1 MVNGMAIEHKKE
13 RGTMV
18 GTVERPAAARAGAA
32 GPEPAAAAWAL
43 ADGAKRWRTWSV
55 SEAPALAPR
64 FERTADAL
72 QIALPD
78 DVAAFAK
85 WISPPARVTPGA
97 TYRCRVWQRNDGVPH
112 PEVSAAAM
120 LTWRGEAPP
129 PWVRPWR
136 PADVDRGR
144 PEALGAPLIVERRY
158 LRPTSPGRD
167 AAPPDGRRPTSPGR
181 DAAPPDGRDGWRL
194 WEVVMRAPDV
204 AQAAELELWL
214 RFAPGG
220 RVRWGGAEL
229 VEVPARPQRLVT
241 LGTARV
247 TPAPRGTLAGNR
259 AHLTHMADRLA
270 GAGAELLCLPELAVL
285 NGTGLTY
292 RQGAEPIPGPTTDL
306 LGRVAAARRVW
317 IVGHVIAARGAALY
331 NTAVLID
338 REGRI
343 AATFDKLHP
352 TTSELEEGVVPGA
365 GPVVAATSFG
375 RVGMLICYDLH
386 FPESSRLT
394 TLHGAE
400 IVCGP
405 TGGDRW
411 DERRDAV
418 TRAHALANGVFVV
431 TSVVQHPSVIVDP
444 DGRLLAVAE
453 EPNSI
458 ATARVDLDHKETV
471 EGRVHGPAGGMHP
484 AVYWPESRPDLYERA
499 GLWGR
504 PVGTPTAEDALP

>member
-1 MVNGMAIEHKKE
+1 
-13 RGTMV
+13 MV
-18 GTVERPAAARAGAA
+18 GTVERAAAGRLEGPGAGWTD
-32 GPEPAAAAWAL
+32 AAWAL
-43 ADGAKRWRTWSV
+43 GDGATGWRTWSV
-55 SEAPALAPR
+55 SDAPALAPA
-64 FERTADAL
+64 FGRTAEML
-72 QIALPD
+72 TTGLPD
-78 DVAAFAK
+78 EVAAFGK
-85 WISPPARVTPGA
+85 WISPPARVAAGA
-97 TYRCRVWQRNDGVPH
+97 TYRCRVWQCTDAVPH
-112 PEVSAAAM
+112 PEMSAAAM
-120 LTWRGEAPP
+120 LTWRGEARP
-129 PWVRPWR
+129 PWVRPWH

-144 PEALGAPLIVERRY
+144 PEALGVPLLVERRY
-158 LRPTSPGRD
+158 LRPRSPAGD
-167 AAPPDGRRPTSPGR
+167 AS
-181 DAAPPDGRDGWRL
+181 PPDGRDGWRL
-194 WEVVMRAPDV
+194 WEVVMRAPAE

-220 RVRWGGAEL
+220 RVLWGGAEL
-229 VEVPARPQRLVT
+229 VQVPHQPPRLVT

-247 TPAPRGTLAGNR
+247 TPAPRGTLEGNR
-259 AHLTHMADRLA
+259 AHLAQVADRLA

-292 RQGAEPIPGPTTDL
+292 RQGAEPIPGPTTEV
-306 LGRVAAARRVW
+306 LGRVAADRRVW
-317 IVGHVIAARGAALY
+317 IVGHVVAARGPALF
-331 NTAVLID
+331 NTAVLVD

-365 GPVVAATSFG
+365 GPVVATTDFG

-400 IVCGP
+400 ILCGP

-431 TSVVQHPSVIVDP
+431 TSVVQHPSAIVDP
-444 DGRLLAVAE
+444 EGRVLALAA
-453 EPNSI
+453 EPNAI
-458 ATARVDLDHKETV
+458 ATARVDLDYKATV

-484 AVYWPESRPDLYERA
+484 AVYWPEGRPDLYERP
-499 GLWGR
+499 GNWGR
-504 PVGTPTAEDALP
+504 PAAPAGVDAPAAR